1 MNNLAQELFPM
12 SGYTVQPCDA
22 MDMRVNRIS
31 QDPQKAQANRIARKM
46 REHTRT
52 AQGRCI
58 KCGET
63 AVANKKVCY
72 ACVKR
77 QQVYA
82 ARAILTK
89 FGYNPDNH
97 LELRLS

>member
-1 MNNLAQELFPM
+1 MNNLAESLFPM

-22 MDMRVNRIS
+22 MDMRTAKMS
-31 QDPQKAQANRIARKM
+31 QDPQRAQAARIARKM
-46 REHTRT
+46 REHTRA
-52 AQGRCI
+52 AQGRCT

-77 QQVYA
+77 QQVYT
-82 ARAILTK
+82 ARAILLK

-97 LELRLS
+97 LELRLP